1 MMEFVQG
8 IRYGLVGIGCVFS
21 FVVGLMVLAVFGS
34 LLTALGDW
42 LNNRTDEVE
51 DEPEDEEEDDEE

>member
-1 MMEFVQG
+1 MVEFVQG

-42 LNNRTDEVE
+42 LNSRSDEYDDE
-51 DEPEDEEEDDEE
+51 DQEDDEE

>member
-1 MMEFVQG
+1 MVEFVQG

-42 LNNRTDEVE
+42 LNGGADGN
-51 DEPEDEEEDDEE
+51 

>member
-8 IRYGLVGIGCVFS
+8 IRYGLVGVGCMFS
-21 FVVGLMVLAVFGS
+21 FAVGLMVFALFGS

-42 LNNRTDEVE
+42 LNSRSDEY
-51 DEPEDEEEDDEE
+51 DDEEQEDDEE

>member
-1 MMEFVQG
+1 MVEFVQG

-42 LNNRTDEVE
+42 LNGGADGN
-51 DEPEDEEEDDEE
+51 EEDGDDGD

>member
-1 MMEFVQG
+1 MVEFVQG
-8 IRYGLVGIGCVFS
+8 VRYGLVGIGCVFS

-42 LNNRTDEVE
+42 LNGRTDEVE
-51 DEPEDEEEDDEE
+51 DEQEDDEE